1 MCKLSVYKNHSSSQ
15 LQLWT
20 LFLLPEGCLQGLSL
34 YSVFSISVYL
44 LWLFFWNV
52 IGVFVIVVPNAPP
65 ANVTGNNVT
74 STSIFVQ
81 WDEVPADNQNGN
93 IVNYTVTYTEVPSG
107 NIGTKIVIAPR
118 TNATLAGLKKYTNYS
133 ITVFASTAKGG
144 GSRSDPIIVIT
155 DKDSKYTKSSAE
167 FFCHLNEDQRWQSG
181 LFFRFFFSILKWKA
195 LPNHTCTFHV
205 KLVGLA
211 QQIVPQCLFVCPI
224 FLTHHNPVCMYYC
237 SAFQL

>member
-34 YSVFSISVYL
+34 YSVFSISVSL

-52 IGVFVIVVPNAPP
+52 GGVFVIVVPNAPP

-81 WDEVPADNQNGN
+81 WDEVPADNQNGI
-93 IVNYTVTYTEVPSG
+93 IVNYTVTYEKVPSV
-107 NIGTKIVIAPR
+107 NPGTKIVIAPR
-118 TNATLAGLKKYTNYS
+118 TNATLTGLEKYTNYS

-155 DKDSKYTKSSAE
+155 DEDSKYIKSSAE

-224 FLTHHNPVCMYYC
+224 FLTHHNPACMYYC